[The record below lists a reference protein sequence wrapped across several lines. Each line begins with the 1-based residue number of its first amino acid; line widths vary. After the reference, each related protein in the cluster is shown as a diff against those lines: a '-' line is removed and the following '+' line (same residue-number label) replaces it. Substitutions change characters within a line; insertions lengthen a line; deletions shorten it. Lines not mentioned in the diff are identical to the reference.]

1 MSSALI
7 GCYKPRD
14 NNNETITHCFV
25 KQKPFFNFITTMI
38 VPIGN
43 GRCWF
48 GTFTVLIA
56 SVRALFETGVLLGLN
71 LQQ

>member
-1 MSSALI
+1 MDVTSHVIIIMKPLLI
-7 GCYKPRD
+7 VLSNK
-14 NNNETITHCFV
+14 TIFL
-25 KQKPFFNFITTMI
+25 NFITAMI